1 MKPMT
6 DALTQ
11 AKDVYNRLLDDI
23 ASGELRPGER
33 LREVALAN
41 RLKVS
46 RTPVREALKDLE
58 ADGLVEHLPRV
69 GASIKS
75 LSYAEVVELY
85 EMRAV
90 LEGLAAKMAARSAS
104 DLELQA
110 LAKLN
115 TQMAQAIDVPAQ
127 MAQLNRNF
135 HRLLF
140 NAAKNRYLLQA
151 VSMVQKTLLVVGPS
165 TLTEVSRASAVIEE
179 HARVIEALMARE
191 GAKAEAA
198 MVAHIEASHRARL
211 RQISEGIGAG
221 TFHQGQ
227 LEHE

>member
-1 MKPMT
+1 MT

-211 RQISEGIGAG
+211 RQISEGMGAG

>member
-1 MKPMT
+1 M
-6 DALTQ
+6 
-11 AKDVYNRLLDDI
+11 
-23 ASGELRPGER
+23 
-33 LREVALAN
+33 ALAN

-211 RQISEGIGAG
+211 RQISEGMGAG

>member
-1 MKPMT
+1 MT

-11 AKDVYNRLLDDI
+11 AKDVYHRLLDAI

-75 LSYAEVVELY
+75 LTYAEVVELY

-104 DLELQA
+104 DLELQS
-110 LAKLN
+110 LAN
-115 TQMAQAIDVPAQ
+115 INDQMAQALDQPALLT
-127 MAQLNRNF
+127 QLNRTF
-135 HRLLF
+135 HRGLF

-151 VSMVQKTLLVVGPS
+151 VSTVQKMLLVVGPS
-165 TLTEVSRASAVIEE
+165 TLTEASRASAVVHE
-179 HARVIEALMARE
+179 HAQLLNALMARDVLRAE
-191 GAKAEAA
+191 GA

-211 RQISEGIGAG
+211 RQISERMGASP
-221 TFHQGQ
+221 THQG
-227 LEHE
+227 LIEHG

>member
-1 MKPMT
+1 MT

-11 AKDVYNRLLDDI
+11 AKDVYKRLLDDI

-104 DLELQA
+104 DIELQA

-191 GAKAEAA
+191 GVKAEAA

-211 RQISEGIGAG
+211 RQISERMGAG
-221 TFHQGQ
+221 SLHQGQ